1 MVLNMAAESWTLL
14 LSLLFIQ
21 QESGTI
27 PTIQHL
33 PPITEITS
41 EKLCTGARDAFV
53 AAYEDEAVEPTSDYE
68 APEKEPN
75 KAQPVEDQFRL
86 MRPIAACLRV
96 R

>member
-1 MVLNMAAESWTLL
+1 M
-14 LSLLFIQ
+14 SLLFIQ

-41 EKLCTGARDAFV
+41 EKLCTSAKEAFIDA
-53 AAYEDEAVEPTSDYE
+53 YGDEAMETSTDYE

-75 KAQPVEDQFRL
+75 KTQPREDQFEL

>member
-33 PPITEITS
+33 PPVTEITS
-41 EKLCTGARDAFV
+41 EKLCTTAKDAFLE
-53 AAYEDEAVEPTSDYE
+53 AYGDEAVEPSSDYE
-68 APEKEPN
+68 PPKDEPG
-75 KAQPVEDQFRL
+75 KDQPREEQFEL

>member
-1 MVLNMAAESWTLL
+1 MPSPESWTLL
-14 LSLLFIQ
+14 MSLLFIQ

-33 PPITEITS
+33 PPVTEITS
-41 EKLCTGARDAFV
+41 EKLCTNAKEAFLDA
-53 AAYEDEAVEPTSDYE
+53 YGQEATETSSDYE
-68 APEKEPN
+68 APKDDPD
-75 KAQPVEDQFRL
+75 KAQPREDQFEL